1 MPRRLNRKK
10 TEPDAPGSA
19 APPALPSGPPP
30 QQPWR
35 FIYASVYAMLLVLLV
50 LLSVLGTSANP
61 DVRTLT
67 VQALQS
73 HLVIGLAFL
82 GGIHWG
88 VGLRYTATAARIPV
102 FHFLWGLLL
111 AYLGWGAV
119 LVAPPATSLL
129 LLALL
134 HLWSHLV
141 DRRVWPGAGLWPW
154 LHLRLH
160 YTVAAVTFCL
170 AGAGLTA
177 LQ

>member
-1 MPRRLNRKK
+1 MQRRRPRPPE
-10 TEPDAPGSA
+10 TAPDARGA
-19 APPALPSGPPP
+19 APPSPYRPPP

-50 LLSVLGTSANP
+50 LVFMLGTSLSA
-61 DVRTLT
+61 DVHALT

-73 HLVIGLAFL
+73 HLAIGLAFS

-88 VGLRYTATAARIPV
+88 VGLRYTATTARIPV
-102 FHFLWGLLL
+102 FHFIWGLLL
-111 AYLGWGAV
+111 AYLGWGVV
-119 LVAPPATSLL
+119 LIAPPAISLV

-141 DRRVWPGAGLWPW
+141 DRRVWPGAGLGPW

-160 YTVAAVTFCL
+160 YTVAAITICL
-170 AGAGLTA
+170 AGAGLLA
-177 LQ
+177 MQ